1 MSIESVILSN
11 HLILCHPLFLLPS
24 IFPSIRVF
32 SNESALRIRGQKYW
46 SFSFSIS
53 PSNEYSGLISIWSPW
68 YIYDTYIYHH
78 EFVLYPYIVL
88 HKYMYIPYGRKWR
101 RTKEPLDESER
112 GEWKSWLKAQ
122 HLENKDHGIWS
133 HHFLAISWGNNG
145 KQWETLFFWAPKITA
160 DGECSHEIKR
170 HLLLGRKA
178 MTNLDSTLKSR
189 DIICQQRSM

>member
-1 MSIESVILSN
+1 MTTGTAACQDSLSFPISRSLLKFMSIESVILSN

-122 HLENKDHGIWS
+122 HLENKDHGIQS
-133 HHFLAISWGNNG
+133 HHFMANRWG
-145 KQWETLFFWAPKITA
+145 
-160 DGECSHEIKR
+160 
-170 HLLLGRKA
+170 
-178 MTNLDSTLKSR
+178 KSR
-189 DIICQQRSM
+189 NSGRLYFWGFQNHCRWWLQSRN